1 MSTLPISLTAI
12 FNDKHSVPFLNLI
25 LDGVVSHFR
34 HRFFINQ
41 FTSSA
46 SLGFRIEGYSQYRDD
61 KCVSIYKGSDVKPRA
76 RTEAGNVREF
86 KLFFKDR
93 HHLVKKVIKK
103 LRKLEKS
110 LQESEWFW
118 HHELVCRFYGCS

>member
-1 MSTLPISLTAI
+1 M
-12 FNDKHSVPFLNLI
+12 I
-25 LDGVVSHFR
+25 LDGVATHFR
-34 HRFFINQ
+34 HRFFVNQ

-61 KCVSIYKGSDVKPRA
+61 KPVKLCKGDEVKPRA

-93 HHLVKKVIKK
+93 HHLVRKVGY
-103 LRKLEKS
+103 
-110 LQESEWFW
+110 
-118 HHELVCRFYGCS
+118 ELVRPFLSFDLYYWLYRSK